1 MRRSRPASLLHR
13 APPPDG
19 DHVRRPT
26 VLVGVDGSDT
36 SWSAFAWA
44 CGEAARL
51 HGRAIAVYVSTTTA
65 KSFSAGAAVAAFDAA
80 GYAAEVDRSHDEQA
94 AAIAAEIADRASDL
108 GIEVTF
114 RHVRGEVAEQ
124 LTAVARDA
132 QADAIAVGRP
142 TRPLRR
148 LFGSVGRRL
157 MRRRETPIVVI
168 VP

>member
-1 MRRSRPASLLHR
+1 MRRSRPASLLHPASPTR
-13 APPPDG
+13 G

-26 VLVGVDGSDT
+26 VLVGVDGSDG

-51 HGRAIAVYVSTTTA
+51 HGRAIAVYVSATTA
-65 KSFSAGAAVAAFDAA
+65 RSLSAGAAVAGFDAA
-80 GYAAEVDRSHDEQA
+80 GYAAEVGRSHDERA
-94 AAIAAEIADRASDL
+94 AALAAEVADRAAGL

-114 RHVRGEVAEQ
+114 RHVHGEVADQ
-124 LTAVARDA
+124 LTAVAREA

-157 MRRRETPIVVI
+157 MRRREMPIVVI